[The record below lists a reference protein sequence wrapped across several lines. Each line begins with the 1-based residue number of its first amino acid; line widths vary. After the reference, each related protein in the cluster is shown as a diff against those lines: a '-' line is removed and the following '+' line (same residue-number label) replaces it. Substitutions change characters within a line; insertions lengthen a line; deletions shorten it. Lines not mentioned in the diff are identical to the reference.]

1 MVSVSKF
8 GIDTTKNPWY
18 RIDLKKLVSPIP
30 SLRKV
35 GFRKSLISST
45 VAPEKDLTDTF
56 CRPVDSSQSLTYFI
70 MESPATTTDVFAF
83 DCC

>member
-1 MVSVSKF
+1 MINYALEKILHSYPKSLTIICHKPCIARRSNLMVSVSKF

-18 RIDLKKLVSPIP
+18 RVDLKKLVSPIP

-45 VAPEKDLTDTF
+45 VAPEKT
-56 CRPVDSSQSLTYFI
+56 
-70 MESPATTTDVFAF
+70 
-83 DCC
+83 